1 MKYWRGYIVAG
12 LLAALTVGLMTF
24 AAAHGKLVDMVYPY
38 MTRLVQDTLANWT
51 SGLSVCL
58 WQLGAVLL
66 IAALIASV
74 VLMVILRWNFVQW
87 LGWVLAGVSLMF
99 TLHTGMYGLNS
110 YAGPLCED
118 IRLEKTSYT
127 VTELAETTTYFR
139 DIAGSLATQVP
150 RDSAGQ
156 PDYPSFSELAQQ
168 AGNGYEALVK
178 EKYMSVFAG
187 STAPVKELGWAD
199 MYTSMGIVGV
209 TMGLTGEAAVN
220 PQTPVVAMPFVMCHE
235 MAHRMCINL
244 ERDANLAAFLACD
257 VNDSPIFR
265 YSGSLM
271 AYRYCLNAL
280 IGVGTS
286 SAQAAA
292 ADIVRNASPLLQ
304 QDLDNYDA
312 FFAAHQNEAATD
324 FATSANDTYIKVS
337 GDESG
342 VESYEE
348 VHDLLVSWYIQ
359 EIYMPAHKEE
369 EIPFDPTDKNQVDLS
384 QPPAGG
390 QEQ

>member
-1 MKYWRGYIVAG
+1 MKYWRGYLVAG

-24 AAAHGKLVDMVYPY
+24 AAAHTALVDMIYPY
-38 MTRLVQDTLANWT
+38 MTRLIQNTLADWT

-66 IAALIASV
+66 IAALLSSI

-87 LGWVLAGVSLMF
+87 LGWVLAGVSLLF
-99 TLHTGMYGLNS
+99 TLHTGMYSLNS

-118 IRLEKTSYT
+118 IRLEKTRYT
-127 VTELAETTTYFR
+127 TTELAEATKFFG
-139 DIAGSLATQVP
+139 DIAGTLATQVP
-150 RDSAGQ
+150 RDNTGA
-156 PDYPSFSELAQQ
+156 PDYPAFSELAQL
-168 AGNGYEALVK
+168 AGNGFDNLVT

-199 MYTSMGIVGV
+199 LYTSMGIVGV

-235 MAHRMCINL
+235 MAHRMCITL
-244 ERDANLAAFLACD
+244 ERDANLAGFLACD
-257 VNDSPIFR
+257 VNESPIFR
-265 YSGSLM
+265 YSGYLM
-271 AYRYCLNAL
+271 AYRYCFNAL
-280 IGVGTS
+280 WNVGTS

-292 ADIVRNASPLLQ
+292 ADIARNLHPLVQ

-312 FFAAHQNEAATD
+312 FFDAHRNEAATD
-324 FATSANDTYIKVS
+324 LATSANDAYIKVS

-342 VESYEE
+342 TKSYDE
-348 VHDLLVSWYIQ
+348 VYDLLVSWYIQ
-359 EIYMPAHKEE
+359 EIYLPAHKEE
-369 EIPFDPTDKNQVDLS
+369 EQSFDPLDKNQVDLS
-384 QPPAGG
+384 QAPVAGG
-390 QEQ
+390 HP